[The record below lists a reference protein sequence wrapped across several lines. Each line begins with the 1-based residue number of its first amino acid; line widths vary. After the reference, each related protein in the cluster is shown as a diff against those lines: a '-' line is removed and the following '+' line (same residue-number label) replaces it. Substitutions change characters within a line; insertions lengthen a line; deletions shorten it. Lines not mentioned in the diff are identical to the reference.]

1 MAQLIRAQHKT
12 SCMGIAGRLERHI
25 PPKGILQMQRRHW
38 IREMELQL
46 FPWHHSIDV
55 QLIDPGRDR
64 QQLETL
70 RQRQAI
76 ETRHINE
83 PMDLVK
89 EHRVMN
95 DQIVFEVG
103 QQVISRIKLS
113 SQMTLSLKAKPQW
126 IDSGHRHVSE
136 PFAVGSIE
144 LIKHVMAAIGDQVQI
159 DLMAMVQVGRISSL
173 IGKIKMQLMAAQP
186 GKGEDLLT

>member
-12 SCMGIAGRLERHI
+12 SCVGIAGRLERHI
-25 PPKGILQMQRRHW
+25 PPKAILQMQRRRW
-38 IREMELQL
+38 IREMELQIIR
-46 FPWHHSIDV
+46 WHHSIDV
-55 QLIDPGRDR
+55 QLIDPRRNG

-89 EHRVMN
+89 EQRVVD

-113 SQMTLSLKAKPQW
+113 SQMTLSLKAKPQG
-126 IDSGHRHVSE
+126 IESGHRHVGE
-136 PFAVGSIE
+136 PFAVGRIE
-144 LIKHVMAAIGDQVQI
+144 LIQHVMTAIGDQVQI
-159 DLMAMVQVGRISSL
+159 DLMAMVEVGRISSL
-173 IGKIKMQLMAAQP
+173 IDKIKMHLMAAQP